1 MLQLIYVELIKI
13 FTKPR
18 SYIGFL
24 AITAVILLIQFA
36 IYIDG
41 RNYLDFMLQT
51 MRQSFDISGNILN
64 GNLVCF
70 IILQTL
76 IMQMP
81 LMVALVTGDLVSGE
95 AATGTI
101 RLLAT
106 RPFSRGQ
113 ILFAKY
119 CAGAIYTVALVVW
132 LGVLALGVSRLV
144 FGHGDII
151 VLKTDSLTIIRDAD
165 LLWRFFGAFFIAV
178 LSLMLIATFSL
189 MLSCFTDN
197 SIGPIITSMSVI
209 IVFTIIGTIEVP
221 VFDHIKPFLF
231 TTHMVIWRN
240 MFDDPLPVA
249 QIATSIGVIIAH
261 IAAFLGIS
269 FYHFTRKDL
278 LS

>member
-1 MLQLIYVELIKI
+1 MGQLIYVELIKI

-36 IYIDG
+36 IFIDG

-51 MRQSFDISGNILN
+51 MQQSFDISGNILN

-81 LMVALVTGDLVSGE
+81 LMVALVTGDLISGE
-95 AATGTI
+95 AASGTI
-101 RLLAT
+101 RLLVT
-106 RPFSRGQ
+106 RPFSRAE
-113 ILFAKY
+113 ILLAKY
-119 CAGAIYTVALVVW
+119 TAGAIYTTALVVW
-132 LGVLALGVSRLV
+132 LGILALGVSRLI

-165 LLWRFFGAFFIAV
+165 LLWRFFAAFFIAV
-178 LSLMLIATFSL
+178 LSLMLVATFSL

-221 VFDHIKPFLF
+221 IFDYIKPALF

-240 MFDDPLPVA
+240 MFDDPLPLT
-249 QIATSIGVIIAH
+249 QIATSLSVIVLH
-261 IAAFLGIS
+261 IAAFLAIS
-269 FYHFTRKDL
+269 FYYFTRKDI

>member
-1 MLQLIYVELIKI
+1 MGQLVYVELIKI

-36 IYIDG
+36 IYVDG

-95 AATGTI
+95 AASGTI
-101 RLLAT
+101 RLLVT
-106 RPFSRGQ
+106 RPFSRAQ
-113 ILFAKY
+113 ILLAKY
-119 CAGAIYTVALVVW
+119 SAGVIYTTALVVW
-132 LGVLALGVSRLV
+132 LGILALGFSRLI
-144 FGHGDII
+144 FGQGDII
-151 VLKTDSLTIIRDAD
+151 VLKTDSLTIIRNAD
-165 LLWRFFGAFFIAV
+165 LLWRFFAAFFIAV
-178 LSLMLIATFSL
+178 LSLTLVATFSL

-221 VFDHIKPFLF
+221 IFDYIKPALF

-240 MFDDPLPVA
+240 MFDDPLPLT
-249 QIATSIGVIIAH
+249 QIATSLTVIVLH
-261 IAAFLGIS
+261 IAAFLAVS
-269 FYHFTRKDL
+269 FYYFTRKDI

>member
-1 MLQLIYVELIKI
+1 MLQLVYVELIKI

-41 RNYLDFMLQT
+41 RNYIDFMLQT
-51 MRQSFDISGNILN
+51 MRQSFDIDGNLLN
-64 GNLVCF
+64 GHLVCF

-81 LMVALVTGDLVSGE
+81 LMVALVTGDLISGE

-106 RPFSRGQ
+106 KPYSRAQ
-113 ILFAKY
+113 ILTAKY
-119 CAGAIYTVALVVW
+119 ISGLLYTVALVVW
-132 LGVLALGVSRLV
+132 LGILALGLSRVL

-151 VLKTDSLTIIRDAD
+151 VLKADSLTIIRDAD
-165 LLWRFFGAFFIAV
+165 LMWRFMSAFFVAV
-178 LSLMLIATFSL
+178 ISLMLIATFSM

-197 SIGPIITSMSVI
+197 SIGPIIASMSVI

-221 VFDHIKPFLF
+221 VFDYIKPFLF

-240 MFDDPLPVA
+240 MFDDPLPVP
-249 QIATSIGVIIAH
+249 QIITSVTVLLLH
-261 IAAFLGIS
+261 IVAFLGIS
-269 FYHFTRKDL
+269 YYYFTRKDIQ
-278 LS
+278 S

>member
-1 MLQLIYVELIKI
+1 MTQLIYVELMKI

-24 AITAVILLIQFA
+24 SITAVIVLIQFA
-36 IYIDG
+36 IWVDG
-41 RNYLDFMLQT
+41 RNYIDFMLQT
-51 MRQSFDISGNILN
+51 MRQSFDITGNILN

-81 LMVALVTGDLVSGE
+81 LMVALVTGDQISGE
-95 AATGTI
+95 AASGTI

-106 RPFSRGQ
+106 KPYSRGQ
-113 ILFAKY
+113 ILAAKY
-119 CAGAIYTVALVVW
+119 FAGTMYTVALVLW
-132 LGVLALGVSRLV
+132 LGILALGVSRLI

-151 VLKTDSLTIIRDAD
+151 VVKTDALGIVRDAD

-178 LSLMLIATFSL
+178 ISLILVSTFSL

-197 SIGPIITSMSVI
+197 SIGPIIVSMSVI
-209 IVFTIIGTIEVP
+209 IVFTIIGTLEVP
-221 VFDHIKPFLF
+221 VFDHIKPLLF

-240 MFDDPLPVA
+240 MFYDPLPIG
-249 QIATSIGVIIAH
+249 QILTSISVLLLHIGV
-261 IAAFLGIS
+261 FLGVA
-269 FYHFTRKDL
+269 FYYFTRKDIQ
-278 LS
+278 S